1 MLSNTETAP
10 KPRSCA
16 GLFVMDATTFSPL
29 PEVCLMRRNLIR
41 IIHTGKS
48 VLGWDDD
55 TYRDVLAR
63 ETGKYSA
70 RDCSDTELEK
80 VVLYMRTRGFAPS
93 SRGRRPRVASGRKAM
108 LNKIE
113 VLLAETGRSWTYLD
127 GIVLQM
133 LGENK
138 PVEWLND
145 DQVRMT
151 CSPLINT
158 PRC

>member
-1 MLSNTETAP
+1 
-10 KPRSCA
+10 
-16 GLFVMDATTFSPL
+16 
-29 PEVCLMRRNLIR
+29 MRRNLIR

-70 RDCSDTELEK
+70 CSDSELEK
-80 VVLYMRTRGFAPS
+80 IVLYMRTRGFAPS
-93 SRGRRPRVASGRKAM
+93 SRRRRPRAASGRKAM

-138 PVEWLND
+138 LVEWLND
-145 DQVRMT
+145 DLVRKLLQM
-151 CSPLINT
+151 LIVDAK
-158 PRC
+158 RYGRM

>member
-16 GLFVMDATTFSPL
+16 GFLLWTLPLFHLYQRSVLCDATISASFTPGSL
-29 PEVCLMRRNLIR
+29 C
-41 IIHTGKS
+41 
-48 VLGWDDD
+48 WDDD

-70 RDCSDTELEK
+70 RDCSDSELEK
-80 VVLYMRTRGFAPS
+80 IVLYMRTRGFAPS
-93 SRGRRPRVASGRKAM
+93 SRGRRPRTASGRKAM

-113 VLLAETGRSWTYLD
+113 ALMAETGKSWTYLD
-127 GIVLQM
+127 GMVLQM

-138 PVEWLND
+138 SVEWLND

-151 CSPLINT
+151 CSSLINT